1 MIFNPTATL
10 PEIRK
15 TVGEC
20 ALELKAKGDQKQG
33 VIDTQREMN
42 KGYIA
47 ELIKCAQRGAMA
59 YETDKPFYVCVQTRR
74 ERLLDNVIRSQ
85 FYHRL
90 SRPAPAY
97 DLALYHYDPK
107 NEQLRFVWNIPD
119 KETVEYMCQPGFI
132 PEPDQHQLYH
142 FVKSFVACTLI

>member
-1 MIFNPTATL
+1 MIFNAAATL

-33 VIDTQREMN
+33 VIDTQREMT

-47 ELIKCAQRGAMA
+47 ELIKCAQRGALA
-59 YETDKPFYVCVQTRR
+59 YETNKPFYICVQSRR
-74 ERLLDNVIRSQ
+74 ERLLENVIRNQ

-90 SRPAPAY
+90 TRPAPAY

-107 NEQLRFVWNIPD
+107 EEQLRFVWCIPD
-119 KETVEYMCQPGFI
+119 KQTVEEMSQPGFI
-132 PEPDQHQLYH
+132 PEREQQQLYH
-142 FVKSFVACTLI
+142 FVKGFLGCTLI